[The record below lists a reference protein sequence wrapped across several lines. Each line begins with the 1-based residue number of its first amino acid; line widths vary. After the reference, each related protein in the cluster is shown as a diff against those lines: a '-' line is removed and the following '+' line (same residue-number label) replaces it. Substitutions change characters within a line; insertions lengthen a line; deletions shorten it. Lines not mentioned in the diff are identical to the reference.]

1 MIVRKIILRVIG
13 GKLRGRKLSS
23 LRGAAIRPT
32 ADRHR
37 EAIFNILAGRIQDA
51 VVLDLFAGTGALGI
65 EALSRGA
72 RYAVFIDHHKDAISA
87 IARNLKLCRFEDR
100 SKIIQ
105 WDIAKNLNCI
115 RMTDQK
121 FDLIF
126 MDPPY
131 QKNLVGPALSHLQH
145 VQAAAGDARIVVE
158 HSPFETISPDFGAY
172 EILDQRK
179 YGKTLVSFLANVI

>member
-1 MIVRKIILRVIG
+1 MIVGKIILRVIG
-13 GKLRGRKLSS
+13 GKLRGKKLSS
-23 LRGAAIRPT
+23 LRGTAIRPT

-37 EAIFNILAGRIQDA
+37 EAIFNILVGRIKDA
-51 VVLDLFAGTGALGI
+51 IVLDLFAGTGALGI

-72 RYAVFIDHHKDAISA
+72 KYAVFIDHHKDAISV
-87 IARNLKLCRFEDR
+87 IARNLKLCLFEDR

-115 RMTDQK
+115 RMTDRK

-131 QKNLVGPALSHLQH
+131 KKSLVGPTLLHLQH
-145 VQAAAGDARIVVE
+145 VQAMTGGALIVVE
-158 HSPFETISPDFGAY
+158 HSPLEKITPDSRDFKT
-172 EILDQRK
+172 LDQRK

>member
-1 MIVRKIILRVIG
+1 MV
-13 GKLRGRKLSS
+13 
-23 LRGAAIRPT
+23 
-32 ADRHR
+32 
-37 EAIFNILAGRIQDA
+37 GRIQDA
-51 VVLDLFAGTGALGI
+51 IVLDLFAGTGALGI

-72 RYAVFIDHHKDAISA
+72 SYCVFIDHYKDAISV

-115 RMTDQK
+115 RTADQK

-131 QKNLVGPALSHLQH
+131 QKNLVGPTLQHLQH
-145 VQAAAGDARIVVE
+145 AQAMAGDARIVVE
-158 HSPFETISPDFGAY
+158 HSPFETIPSDLCPF

>member
-1 MIVRKIILRVIG
+1 LILRKIILRVIG
-13 GKLRGRKLSS
+13 GKQRGRKLSS

-37 EAIFNILAGRIQDA
+37 EAIFNILVGRIQDA
-51 VVLDLFAGTGALGI
+51 IVLDLFAGTGALGI

-72 RYAVFIDHHKDAISA
+72 SYCVFIDHYKDAISV

-115 RMTDQK
+115 RTADQK

-131 QKNLVGPALSHLQH
+131 QKNLVGPALLHLQH
-145 VQAAAGDARIVVE
+145 VQALAGDARIVVE
-158 HSPFETISPDFGAY
+158 HSPFETIPSDLCPF

>member
-1 MIVRKIILRVIG
+1 MIVRKSILRVIG

-23 LRGAAIRPT
+23 LRGTATRPT

-37 EAIFNILAGRIQDA
+37 EAIFNILAGRIQGA

-72 RYAVFIDHHKDAISA
+72 SYAVFIDHHKDAISV
-87 IARNLKLCRFEDR
+87 IARNLKLCLLDER

-105 WDIAKNLNCI
+105 WDIARNLNCI
-115 RMTDQK
+115 RMNDQK

-131 QKNLVGPALSHLQH
+131 QKNLVGPALLHLQQ
-145 VQAAAGDARIVVE
+145 VQALAAGARIVVE
-158 HSPFETISPDFGAY
+158 HSPFETITSDLCAC

-179 YGKTLVSFLANVI
+179 YGKTLVSFLASVI

>member
-13 GKLRGRKLSS
+13 GKLRGRKLCS
-23 LRGAAIRPT
+23 LRGAEIRPT

-37 EAIFNILAGRIQDA
+37 EAIFNILAGRNQDA
-51 VVLDLFAGTGALGI
+51 VVLDLYAGTGALGI

-72 RYAVFIDHHKDAISA
+72 KYAVFIDHQKDAISI

-115 RMTDQK
+115 RAGDQK

-126 MDPPY
+126 MDPPC
-131 QKNLVGPALSHLQH
+131 QKNLVGPALLHLQQ
-145 VQAAAGDARIVVE
+145 VKALAGDARIVVE
-158 HSPFETISPDFGAY
+158 HSPDETIPPDFY
-172 EILDQRK
+172 TFEILDQRK

>member
-1 MIVRKIILRVIG
+1 LRVIG

-37 EAIFNILAGRIQDA
+37 EAIFNILVGRIQGA

-72 RYAVFIDHHKDAISA
+72 KFAVFIDHHKDAISV
-87 IARNLKLCRFEDR
+87 IARNLKLCLFEDR
-100 SKIIQ
+100 SKIIK

-115 RMTDQK
+115 CMTDQK

-131 QKNLVGPALSHLQH
+131 KKNLVGAALLHLQH
-145 VQAAAGDARIVVE
+145 AQALAGGARIVVE
-158 HSPFETISPDFGAY
+158 HSPYETITPDFCAY

-179 YGKTLVSFLANVI
+179 YGKTLVSFLANVV